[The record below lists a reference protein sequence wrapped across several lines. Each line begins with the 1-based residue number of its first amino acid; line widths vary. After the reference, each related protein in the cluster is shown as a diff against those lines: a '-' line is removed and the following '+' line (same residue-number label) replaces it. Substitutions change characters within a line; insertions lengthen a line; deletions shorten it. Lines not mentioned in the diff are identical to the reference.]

1 MKLDGN
7 LWFQSAKQ
15 EMLKKYIKTG
25 AGVEKADLNKQ
36 NSD

>member
-7 LWFQSAKQ
+7 LWFHPARR

-25 AGVEKADLNKQ
+25 AGMEKADLNKQ
-36 NSD
+36 NPD